1 MEPKERQEKNEN
13 GPLNLYKKTILWTK
27 LAEAMEELKDQN
39 KITAGLEQKII
50 AKFDDIICQE
60 LSTHTKN
67 KNTIKGSVT
76 SFRNCDDIWIF
87 YCKDVSI
94 NIEKEKDGITIDKL
108 KIIAL
113 DEKLK
118 QKNKENGKYALN
130 PVGEN

>member
-1 MEPKERQEKNEN
+1 MEQKERPEKNEN

-27 LAEAMEELKDQN
+27 LSEAMEELKKEN
-39 KITAGLEQKII
+39 KISAGLEQKII
-50 AKFDDIICQE
+50 TKFDEIICQE
-60 LSTHTKN
+60 LATQTKTKN
-67 KNTIKGSVT
+67 SIKGTVT

-87 YCKDVSI
+87 YCKDVTI
-94 NIEKEKDGITIDKL
+94 NVDKEKDKITIPNL

>member
-27 LAEAMEELKDQN
+27 LDEAMKELKAQH
-39 KITAGLEQKII
+39 KINTALEQRIM
-50 AKFDDIICQE
+50 AKFDDIICEE
-60 LSTHTKN
+60 LSSQNKT
-67 KNTIKGSVT
+67 KNTIKGTVT

-94 NIEKEKDGITIDKL
+94 NLEKEKESISIDKL

-118 QKNKENGKYALN
+118 QKNKENGKYPLN
-130 PVGEN
+130 QVGES